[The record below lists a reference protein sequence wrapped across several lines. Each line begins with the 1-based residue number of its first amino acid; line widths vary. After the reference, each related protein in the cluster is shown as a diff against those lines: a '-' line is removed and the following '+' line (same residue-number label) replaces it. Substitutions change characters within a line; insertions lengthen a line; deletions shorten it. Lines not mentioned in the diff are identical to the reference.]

1 MIITVGPGD
10 GTLSLH
16 TGRAGAVSKAGHDL
30 TLQISQWTATATMS
44 ESGELRHLRVVAL
57 VGSLQVIR
65 GEGGLKPLS
74 DADRATILSNAQST
88 MKAAKHPEVVF
99 ETEGVVQDPATARLS
114 GHITI
119 AGVSRPLAVDVAHER
134 AGDHIR
140 ARATAA
146 ITQSEFGIRPY
157 SAMLGA
163 LRVRD
168 MVEIRADL
176 TVPTG

>member
-1 MIITVGPGD
+1 M
-10 GTLSLH
+10 
-16 TGRAGAVSKAGHDL
+16 
-30 TLQISQWTATATMS
+30 
-44 ESGELRHLRVVAL
+44 
-57 VGSLQVIR
+57 
-65 GEGGLKPLS
+65 
-74 DADRATILSNAQST
+74 
-88 MKAAKHPEVVF
+88 
-99 ETEGVVQDPATARLS
+99 QDPATARLS

-134 AGDHIR
+134 AGDHIIR

>member
-1 MIITVGPGD
+1 VIITVGPGD

-88 MKAAKHPEVVF
+88 MKAAKHP
-99 ETEGVVQDPATARLS
+99 RS
-114 GHITI
+114 C
-119 AGVSRPLAVDVAHER
+119 SRPR
-134 AGDHIR
+134 ASCRTRRQRGSPV
-140 ARATAA
+140 T
-146 ITQSEFGIRPY
+146 SPSPG
-157 SAMLGA
+157 
-163 LRVRD
+163 
-168 MVEIRADL
+168 
-176 TVPTG
+176 